1 MKLLD
6 MPIWQ
11 MTGSQFLELSKLAD
25 SPIQKSEITVSDKY
39 VYGYAGIARIFGC
52 STATAARIKTSG
64 KIDAAIKQVGRKIIV
79 DADLALAL
87 AGKKRGK

>member
-11 MTGSQFLELSKLAD
+11 MTGSQFLELSRLAN
-25 SPIQKSEITVSDKY
+25 SHTQKQEVVSVKF

-52 STATAARIKTSG
+52 STATAARIKASG
-64 KIDAAIKQVGRKIIV
+64 KIDAAIKQIGRKIIV
-79 DADLALAL
+79 DADLALEL
-87 AGKKRGK
+87 AGKRRGK